1 MGHLSPFTF
10 HFSLLTLHSRL
21 LMSPRP
27 LMRSLFNGFQQRAST
42 RLRRYPGDLIAALVL
57 AWFAWVASLSAHA
70 QGSPTPTP
78 LPVRQ
83 RPEPRVLQGGWY
95 PWDPYQYRQNV
106 HGVDVLTG
114 FDVEIERAVARVM
127 GVDLLLPEIAWDAGH
142 QNQFFRRRQTVHR
155 IVAISWTSWN
165 RSNPNL

>member
-1 MGHLSPFTF
+1 
-10 HFSLLTLHSRL
+10 
-21 LMSPRP
+21 
-27 LMRSLFNGFQQRAST
+27 MRSLFSGLQQRASSHQ

-57 AWFAWVASLSAHA
+57 AFLAGVASLSAHA

-83 RPEPRVLQGGWY
+83 RPEPRVLLGGWY

-127 GVDLLLPEIAWDAGH
+127 GVDLLLPETAWDIHLAGLANGTRDIAAGATYRPESEPYAYFS
-142 QNQFFRRRQTVHR
+142 QPSPRAPRGLIFLQLTN
-155 IVAISWTSWN
+155 S
-165 RSNPNL
+165 

>member
-1 MGHLSPFTF
+1 
-10 HFSLLTLHSRL
+10 
-21 LMSPRP
+21 
-27 LMRSLFNGFQQRAST
+27 MRSLFSGLQQRASSHQP
-42 RLRRYPGDLIAALVL
+42 LRRYPGDLIAALVL
-57 AWFAWVASLSAHA
+57 AFLAGVASLSAHA

-83 RPEPRVLQGGWY
+83 RPEPRVLLGGWY

-127 GVDLLLPEIAWDAGH
+127 GVHLLLPETPWDIHLAGPANGTRDIPPAPAAPPSPH
-142 QNQFFRRRQTVHR
+142 PPHPF
-155 IVAISWTSWN
+155 SKPS
-165 RSNPNL
+165 P